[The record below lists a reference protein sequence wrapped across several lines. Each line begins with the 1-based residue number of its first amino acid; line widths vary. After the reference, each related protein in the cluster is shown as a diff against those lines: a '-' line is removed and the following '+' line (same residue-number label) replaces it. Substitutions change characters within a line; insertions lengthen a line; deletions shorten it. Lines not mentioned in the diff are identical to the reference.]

1 MAEDPPEEPS
11 SMIRRRRA
19 FTLGAAAAAAPFAV
33 AWGQQ
38 DAAAGWP
45 SRPVTILVPF
55 VAGGPSDIV
64 ARVIAQHMG
73 QTVSQP
79 VVVENRPGAN
89 GEVAARL
96 LARAQPDGH
105 TLLVGS
111 IGVFAI
117 NAALRPNLGYNPLAF
132 TPITLAVTT
141 PNVLVVN
148 PGKVPAT
155 DLRGVI
161 EWLRQN
167 RGRTSY
173 STSGVG
179 SSDQMTMELFKQIT
193 GTDPTHVPYAG
204 GAAAATDLIAGNV
217 ELSFQNLGTVAGHIQ
232 GGRLRPIVVTSR
244 ERHPL
249 LPDVPTALEAGLQD
263 FVVTSWQALM
273 GPPDM
278 PAPLVR
284 RVHALAVEALR
295 KPEARQRLEQIGF
308 TVVANSPEEYAAFQ
322 REEVER
328 WRRVIQTAGITPD

>member
-1 MAEDPPEEPS
+1 ML
-11 SMIRRRRA
+11 RRYA
-19 FTLGAAAAAAPFAV
+19 LTLGAAVAAGPFAARAQQGGAE
-33 AWGQQ
+33 AW
-38 DAAAGWP
+38 P
-45 SRPVTILVPF
+45 NRPVTILVPF
-55 VAGGPSDIV
+55 VAGGPSDII
-64 ARVIAQHMG
+64 ARVIAQYGG
-73 QTVSQP
+73 QSLSQP
-79 VVVENRPGAN
+79 VVVENRTGAN
-89 GEVAARL
+89 GEVASRL

-117 NAALRPNLGYNPLAF
+117 NAALRPNLGYDPLAF

-148 PGKVPAT
+148 PDKVPAT

-161 EWLRQN
+161 DWLRRN

-179 SSDQMTMELFKQIT
+179 SSDQMTMELFKQLT
-193 GTDPTHVPYAG
+193 ETDPTHVPYAG

-232 GGRLRPIVVTSR
+232 GGRLRPIVVTSA
-244 ERHPL
+244 ERHPV
-249 LPDVPTALEAGLQD
+249 LPDVPTAVEAGLKD

-273 GPPDM
+273 APPGM

-284 RVHALAVEALR
+284 RVHAAATEALR
-295 KPEARQRLEQIGF
+295 HPEGRQRLEQIGF
-308 TVVANSPEEYAAFQ
+308 TVVAGSPEAYAAFQ

-328 WRRVIQTAGITPD
+328 WRGVVRTAGIKAE